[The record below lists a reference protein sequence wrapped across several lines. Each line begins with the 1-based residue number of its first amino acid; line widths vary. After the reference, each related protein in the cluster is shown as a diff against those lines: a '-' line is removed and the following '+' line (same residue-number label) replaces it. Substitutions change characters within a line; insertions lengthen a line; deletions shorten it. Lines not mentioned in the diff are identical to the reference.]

1 MGDGLICKA
10 SYSKGERKIGGTYHS
25 LEVSEVVRGL
35 NTNVERG
42 LADEEAT
49 KRLREF
55 GMNVIEV
62 RRVSPLRMFLRQFA
76 NFLVGILLVAT
87 AISAVL
93 GELVDAA
100 AIAVIVVVMGVMGF
114 AQEYKAE
121 RIMETLRKFAIPK
134 CRVLR
139 SGRVVE
145 VDPAELVP
153 GDVIILRE
161 GDLVPADGRLVEV
174 EDLEVDESPLTGES
188 TPVEKSSDTV
198 LPHETPVSDRV
209 NMVFR
214 GTMVVR
220 GRGKAV
226 VVATGMD
233 TELGRIAKAVS
244 EVKEERTPLERELD
258 KFGRRIGVVILI
270 IAGVVFA
277 TSIVEGYLDV
287 LESFMTA
294 VALAVAAIPE
304 GLPAIATA
312 VLAIGAHRM
321 AEKNALVRRLAAVE
335 ALGSVDVIC
344 SDKTG
349 TITKG
354 EMAVKV
360 VKILDSTYEVR
371 GNRKEGRADFVLVSG
386 ERADTVLKKL
396 LEFLVVHTAPD
407 VELSYRSEK
416 ITAKG
421 PPTEV
426 AAAVLAHSG
435 LGREELDKAF
445 KELQTVDVNPFDRFR
460 KRKSTVHKY
469 QNGYVVIVSG
479 APEVLLK
486 NSTKIALRNGEAPLA
501 ERFYAIALKGIDEL
515 ASAGY
520 RTLGVAYKVLEEY
533 TEDLD
538 PEDIEKD
545 LTFLGVLGIIDP
557 PREGVREAVE
567 AARRAGIKVVM
578 VTGDH
583 KLTATAVA
591 RMVGIDVDEGLV
603 VEGRELDAMSD
614 EELVKIVDKV
624 SVFSR
629 VTPEHKARIVRA
641 LKRRGYRVA
650 MTGDGVN
657 DAPALKMADVG
668 VAMGIKGTD
677 VAKEVSQ
684 LVLLDDNF
692 VTIVEAI
699 KEGRIIFENLK
710 KPINYL
716 LTCNFGEVASLFG
729 SQLLFLPPPLKPIHL
744 LWVNV
749 TTDALPAIALG
760 LEPAEPGIMSRPPRS
775 SSEGFITKRK
785 SAYYLAMGSIV
796 GGLTL
801 AVYWRF
807 LGVSYELAQTLA
819 FTALVISEF
828 GRVLVS
834 RSENTPIWR
843 IPWNKWIV
851 PALIGSLVLQL
862 IVLYSPLSSIFKVV
876 PIPAHLW
883 LYLAVIPPVIVA
895 VDETRK
901 LLKLKI

>member
-1 MGDGLICKA
+1 MAKA
-10 SYSKGERKIGGTYHS
+10 PYTGREIIIGEQYHS
-25 LEVSEVVRGL
+25 LKVDEVIRRL
-35 NTNVERG
+35 NTSIELG
-42 LADEEAT
+42 LPDEEAK

-55 GMNVIEV
+55 GRNVIEV
-62 RRVSPLRMFLRQFA
+62 RRVSPLRMLLRQFS
-76 NFLVGILLVAT
+76 NFLIGILLVAT

-93 GELVDAA
+93 GEVVDAI
-100 AIAVIVVVMGVMGF
+100 AIGIIVVVMGVMGF

-121 RIMETLRKFAIPK
+121 RIMETLRQFAIPK
-134 CRVLR
+134 SKVLR
-139 SGRVVE
+139 SGRIVE
-145 VDPAELVP
+145 VDSAEVVP
-153 GDVIILRE
+153 GDVVILRE
-161 GDLVPADGRLVEV
+161 GDLVPADGRLVEA

-188 TPVEKSSDTV
+188 TPVEKSPDVV
-198 LPHETPVSDRV
+198 LPPETPVSDRV

-226 VVATGMD
+226 VTATGMS
-233 TELGRIAKAVS
+233 TELGKIARAVS

-258 KFGRRIGVVILI
+258 RFGKRIGVVILV
-270 IAGVVFA
+270 IAGIVFA
-277 TSIVEGYLDV
+277 TSVFEGYLDI

-360 VKILDSTYEVR
+360 VKLLNSTYEVR
-371 GNRKEGRADFVLVSG
+371 EHLKGGRVDLVLVGG
-386 ERADTVLKKL
+386 EKADDTLKKL
-396 LEFLVVHTAPD
+396 LKFLVVHTAPD
-407 VELSYRSEK
+407 VEVKHQNEK
-416 ITAKG
+416 IAARG

-426 AAAVLAHSG
+426 AAAVLAHRI
-435 LGREELDKAF
+435 LGREGVDTAF
-445 KELQTVDVNPFDRFR
+445 KELELVDINPFDRFR
-460 KRKSTVHKY
+460 KRKSTVHSY
-469 QNGYVVIVSG
+469 GNSYLVIVSG

-486 NSTKIALRNGEAPLA
+486 NSTKMSLCGGEVPLT
-501 ERFYAIALKGIDEL
+501 EELYARTMREIDEL

-520 RTLGVAYKVLEEY
+520 RTLGVAYRVLTEY
-533 TEDLD
+533 TEDSN
-538 PEDIEKD
+538 PEDIERD

-557 PREGVREAVE
+557 PREGVREAIE

-591 RMVGIDVDEGLV
+591 RMVGIDVDRGLV
-603 VEGRELDAMSD
+603 VEGRELDSMSD
-614 EELVKIVDKV
+614 EELVKIVDRV
-624 SVFSR
+624 SVFAR

-699 KEGRIIFENLK
+699 REGRTIFENLK

-716 LTCNFGEVASLFG
+716 LTCNFGEVTALFG

-760 LEPAEPGIMSRPPRS
+760 LEPAEPDIMSRPPRS
-775 SSEGFITKRK
+775 PNEGFITKRK
-785 SAYYLAMGSIV
+785 MAYYLVMGSIV

-801 AVYWRF
+801 AIYWRF

-819 FTALVISEF
+819 FTALVTSEF
-828 GRVLVS
+828 GRAIVS

-851 PALIGSLVLQL
+851 PALLGSLVLQL
-862 IVLYSPLSSIFKVV
+862 IVLYTPLSSVFKVV
-876 PIPAHLW
+876 PIPTHLW
-883 LYLAVIPPVIVA
+883 LYLATIPPIIVL

-901 LLKLKI
+901 LLRLKI

>member
-1 MGDGLICKA
+1 MG
-10 SYSKGERKIGGTYHS
+10 EQHHS
-25 LEVSEVVRGL
+25 LKVDEVIRRL
-35 NTNVERG
+35 NTNTELG
-42 LADEEAT
+42 LSDEEA
-49 KRLREF
+49 KRRLREF
-55 GMNVIEV
+55 GWNVIEV
-62 RRVSPLRMFLRQFA
+62 RRVSPLRMMLRQFS
-76 NFLVGILLVAT
+76 NFLIGILLVAT
-87 AISAVL
+87 AISAFL
-93 GELVDAA
+93 GELVDAV
-100 AIAVIVVVMGVMGF
+100 AIGVVVVVMGVTGF

-121 RIMETLRKFAIPK
+121 RIMETLRQFATPK

-145 VDPAELVP
+145 VDPAEVVP
-153 GDVIILRE
+153 GDVVILRE
-161 GDLVPADGRLVEV
+161 GDIVPADGRLVEA

-188 TPVEKSSDTV
+188 TPVEKSPDVV
-198 LPHETPVSDRV
+198 LPPETPVSDRV

-226 VVATGMD
+226 VTATGMN
-233 TELGRIAKAVS
+233 TELGRIARAVS
-244 EVKEERTPLERELD
+244 EAREERTPLEKELD
-258 KFGRRIGVVILI
+258 RFGRRIGVTILV
-270 IAGVVFA
+270 IAGIVFT
-277 TSIVEGYLDV
+277 TSVLEGYLDV

-312 VLAIGAHRM
+312 ILAIGAYRM
-321 AEKNALVRRLAAVE
+321 AKKNALVRRLAAVE

-344 SDKTG
+344 TDKTG

-360 VKILDSTYEVR
+360 VKLLSSTYEVR
-371 GNRKEGRADFVLVSG
+371 EYREDGGVDLVLVSG
-386 ERADTVLKKL
+386 EKADDTLKKL
-396 LEFLVVHTAPD
+396 LKFLAVHTAPD
-407 VELSYRSEK
+407 VEVKHEDKK
-416 ITAKG
+416 ITARG

-426 AAAVLAHSG
+426 AAAVLAYSN
-435 LGREELDKAF
+435 LGREEVSVAL
-445 KELQTVDVNPFDRFR
+445 KELKLVDVNPFDRFR
-460 KRKSTVHKY
+460 KRKSTVHSHGNSY
-469 QNGYVVIVSG
+469 LVIVSG

-486 NSTKIALRNGEAPLA
+486 NSTKVSLRDSEVPLT
-501 ERFYAIALKGIDEL
+501 EELYARIVKEIDRL

-520 RTLGVAYKVLEEY
+520 RTLGVAYRVLAEY
-533 TEDLD
+533 SEDLN

-557 PREGVREAVE
+557 PREGVKEAIE
-567 AARRAGIKVVM
+567 AARRAGIRVVM

-591 RMVGIDVDEGLV
+591 KMVGIDVDGGLV
-603 VEGRELDAMSD
+603 VEGRELDSMSD
-614 EELVKIVDKV
+614 EELTKIVDRV
-624 SVFSR
+624 SVFAR

-699 KEGRIIFENLK
+699 REGRTIFENLK

-716 LTCNFGEVASLFG
+716 LTCNFGEVAALFG
-729 SQLLFLPPPLKPIHL
+729 SQLLFLPPPLKPVHL

-760 LEPAEPGIMSRPPRS
+760 LEPAEPDIMNRPPRS
-775 SSEGFITKRK
+775 PNEGFITKRK
-785 SAYYLAMGSIV
+785 IAYYLVMGSIV

-801 AVYWRF
+801 AIYWRF

-819 FTALVISEF
+819 FTALVTSEF
-828 GRVLVS
+828 GRAIVS

-851 PALIGSLVLQL
+851 PALLGSLVLQL
-862 IVLYSPLSSIFKVV
+862 IVLYTPLSSVFKVV
-876 PIPAHLW
+876 PIPTHLW
-883 LYLAVIPPVIVA
+883 LYLATIPPIIVL

-901 LLKLKI
+901 LLRLKI